1 MKLKLIPRRGRRWLL
16 SLLAVIGVLLT
27 LLMLLT
33 PQARTAFHTALFV
46 MQVLEMPVQAQSW
59 FTDEPL
65 RHRVHFP
72 TSGGASETE
81 VYRLPDGNP
90 RPAVVLSTGVVTKGL
105 SDPRVVNLG
114 NALSRAGIVVMI
126 YWSPEMALRH
136 QLSANEPDRM
146 VSAYLYLA
154 EQDYVDPE
162 RVGIGGFSA
171 GAAFA
176 LIAAADPRIRDRI
189 SLVNVF
195 GPYFDA
201 ETLLLQ
207 ATSRSVVYEG
217 ERRQWE
223 PDWHAMQVLAT
234 ELIDVLKDPEE
245 VALLTRRYVNGHTV
259 SSEEL
264 GGLSPQ
270 GHMIVR
276 LLDGVSLEEAKTIY
290 ALLPPGKR
298 RELAEISPSTYI
310 RDVRARVLVLHDYN
324 DSMVPSA
331 ESRRL
336 MEALKSRGNIR
347 FTEVRSFD
355 HATLDRS
362 NVLAYLGDAV
372 RLYWHMYEIVRVAS

>member
-1 MKLKLIPRRGRRWLL
+1 M
-16 SLLAVIGVLLT
+16 AVVGVLLT
-27 LLMLLT
+27 LLILFT
-33 PQARTAFHTALFV
+33 PQGRTAFHTALFV
-46 MQVLEMPVQAQSW
+46 MQVVEMPVQAQSW

-72 TSGGASETE
+72 TSGGASEAE

-90 RPAVVLSTGVVTKGL
+90 RPAVVLSTGVVTKGF

-136 QLSANEPDRM
+136 QLNADEPDKL

-176 LIAAADPRIRDRI
+176 LIAAADRRIRDRI

-223 PDWHAMQVLAT
+223 PDWFAMQVLAT
-234 ELIDVLKDPEE
+234 ELIEVLKDPEE

-276 LLDGVSLEEAKTIY
+276 LLDGVSLEEAKTLY
-290 ALLPPGKR
+290 GLLPSSKR
-298 RELAEISPSTYI
+298 RELAQISPATYI
-310 RDVRARVLVLHDYN
+310 SDVRARVLVLHDYN
-324 DSMVPSA
+324 DKMVPSS

-347 FTEVRSFD
+347 YTEVRSFD
-355 HATLDRS
+355 HATVDRS
-362 NVLAYLGDAV
+362 SVLAYLGDAV
-372 RLYWHMYEIVRVAS
+372 RLYRHMYEILRVAS

>member
-1 MKLKLIPRRGRRWLL
+1 MKAARWSL
-16 SLLAVIGVLLT
+16 SLLAVVGVLLT
-27 LLMLLT
+27 LLILLT
-33 PQARTAFHTALFV
+33 PQGRTAFHTALFV

-72 TSGGASETE
+72 TFSGASEAE

-90 RPAVVLSTGVVTKGL
+90 QPAVVLSLGVANEGF

-114 NALSRAGIVVMI
+114 NALSRAGVVVMI
-126 YWSPEMALRH
+126 YWSPEMVLRH
-136 QLSANEPDRM
+136 QLDPDEPDKL

-176 LIAAADPRIRDRI
+176 LMAAADRRIRDQI
-189 SLVNVF
+189 YLVNVF

-207 ATSRSVVYEG
+207 ATSRSAVYEG
-217 ERRQWE
+217 EQRPWE
-223 PDWHAMQVLAT
+223 PDWLVMQVLAT
-234 ELIDVLKDPEE
+234 ELIEVLNNPEE
-245 VALLTRRYVNGHTV
+245 AALLTRRYVDGHTI
-259 SSEEL
+259 SSEKL
-264 GGLSPQ
+264 GGLSSQ
-270 GHMIVR
+270 GKVIVR
-276 LLDGVSLEEAKTIY
+276 LLDGVSLEEAKTLY
-290 ALLPPGKR
+290 GLLPSSKR
-298 RELAEISPSTYI
+298 RELAQISPATYI
-310 RDVRARVLVLHDYN
+310 SDVRARVLVLHDYN
-324 DSMVPSA
+324 DNMVPSS

-347 FTEVRSFD
+347 YTEVRSFD

-362 NVLAYLGDAV
+362 SVLAYLGDAH
-372 RLYWHMYEIVRVAS
+372 RLYRHMYEILRVAS